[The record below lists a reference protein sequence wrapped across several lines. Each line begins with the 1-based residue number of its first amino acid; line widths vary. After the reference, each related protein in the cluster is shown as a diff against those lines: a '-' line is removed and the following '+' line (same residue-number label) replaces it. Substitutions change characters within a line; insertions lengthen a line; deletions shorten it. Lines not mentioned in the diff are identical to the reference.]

1 MGRSPLSPN
10 RSTWPNSTV
19 SCYLLWRAEKAID
32 DGLALSTSLLVPFT
46 DRLWIV
52 DRRATQRT
60 ARGVEEGAQA
70 LRSPCR
76 ATAAPTCGPWRRD
89 PIPND
94 ATDPVQGRARGR
106 RALTAG
112 FGLRRTYRP
121 RRPSNIPDRR
131 RRPRAASLSRSSR
144 TLRWTFRARACN
156 NRLASAAGAGPAFAG
171 PIGRPTVAT
180 PEDTSSTPTMAR
192 ITATPRNL
200 ICEPPGRAA
209 LLLSAA

>member
-10 RSTWPNSTV
+10 RSTWPNLTV

-70 LRSPCR
+70 LRSPGR

-89 PIPND
+89 PIP
-94 ATDPVQGRARGR
+94 T
-106 RALTAG
+106 T
-112 FGLRRTYRP
+112 
-121 RRPSNIPDRR
+121 
-131 RRPRAASLSRSSR
+131 
-144 TLRWTFRARACN
+144 
-156 NRLASAAGAGPAFAG
+156 
-171 PIGRPTVAT
+171 
-180 PEDTSSTPTMAR
+180 R

-209 LLLSAA
+209 LPLSAA